1 MNTKPNRQTKKIN
14 AAKKGGDGGEIF
26 IFGKT
31 ITGEGKISAEGGD
44 GGIGGDGGKVTL
56 VSDNI
61 QFSGKISAKGGASS
75 SKAKWWE
82 NTWIQ
87 LIFLISAI
95 AGIVSFILY
104 LYAK

>member
-1 MNTKPNRQTKKIN
+1 MKKSDWQTKKLN
-14 AAKKGGDGGEIF
+14 NTKKGGDGGEIF

-31 ITGEGKISAEGGD
+31 ITGEGKILVEGGD
-44 GGIGGDGGKVTL
+44 GDIGGDGGKVTL
-56 VSDNI
+56 VSDHN

-95 AGIVSFILY
+95 VGIVSFILY